1 VAALEQASGPLEGL
15 RVVDLSPDRVGAQ
28 VSQTLA
34 DYGADVIWVEQP
46 GGSRLRQQRT
56 FPLYGR
62 GKRSVVADLGTP
74 EGIERVRSLAER
86 ADVLIETFR
95 PGVADRLGLGY
106 EALEIANPGLVYS
119 SITGFGRQGPWANL
133 KGYEGVVAS
142 VLGVYGSFSGMN
154 PGGCPPFVTTP
165 WCTFAATHGAL
176 QGILSAL
183 FERGSSG
190 RGQWVETNLAQAVT
204 IHEGASSSWYTY
216 LVSARWPEAFVTAPA
231 TSHHFVFRLLVGQTK
246 DGRWLQFAQNRPHL
260 FESFMRVLGLDWML
274 TDPKWEGIPIL
285 EDEAQREELMARML
299 EGVRDRTLAEWQAVF
314 DADHDVCAELYRDGP
329 EVLDHPQL
337 VHDGAVIELVSP
349 DSGAVRQPGPQF
361 SMTVTPGAVRSPAPT
376 LGDADG
382 EAWAPRPAT
391 NGVEGGVGAPLEGVT
406 VLELAVQYAAPY
418 GPTMLADL
426 GARVIKVEQLEGD
439 SIRRQVPQ
447 FPEIGGGK
455 VMQGKESVAVD
466 IRTPEGRQILHNL
479 VARAD
484 VVVNGFRAG
493 AAERGGFD
501 FETLHKIN
509 PDIVYVNGTGYGI
522 GGPYGDRASFAPSF
536 GAAGGI
542 AAAHLGGPGPQDP
555 SISFDEVVARSM
567 LLRSA
572 SATKYASADG
582 IGALGVATAV
592 LLGLLARQRGAGGQ
606 QVVASML
613 LSTAHAMAEHVL
625 DVPGASVGL
634 TAGPEMR
641 GPMARYRIYDAT
653 DGWVFLAAPQAGE
666 WDELAEALA
675 PYVDL
680 RADARFATETDRRVN
695 DDSLGEVLAGVFVTR
710 GKDEWQR
717 DMTAADVACVAVT
730 TGPVEGLLMSNEYGR
745 ASGYLVDVTHP
756 IFDEHPRLAPIV
768 RFSRSTVQAKAG
780 DLCGAATDTV
790 LDELGYTR
798 QQIAELRAKDVVG

>member
-1 VAALEQASGPLEGL
+1 VGVPAQASGPLEGI

-34 DYGADVIWVEQP
+34 DYGADVIWVEPP
-46 GGSRLRQQRT
+46 GGSRLRQQRA

-62 GKRSVVADLGTP
+62 GKRSVVADLGTQ
-74 EGIERVRSLAER
+74 EGVERVRSLAEG
-86 ADVLIETFR
+86 ADVFIETFR

-106 EALEIANPGLVYS
+106 EALEAANPRLVYA

-142 VLGVYGSFSGMN
+142 VLGIYGSFSGMN
-154 PGGCPPFVTTP
+154 PGGRPPFVTAP

-183 FERGSSG
+183 FERGHSG

-216 LVSARWPEAFVTAPA
+216 LVSKRWPDAFVAAPA

-260 FESFMRVLGLDWML
+260 FESFMRVLDLDWML

-285 EDEAQREELMARML
+285 EDEALREELMHRML
-299 EGVRDRTLAEWQAVF
+299 EGVRGRTLAEWQAVF
-314 DADHDVCAELYRDGP
+314 EADRDVCAELYRDGP
-329 EVLDHPQL
+329 EALDHPQL
-337 VHDGAVIELVSP
+337 AHDDAIVELVSP
-349 DSGAVRQPGPQF
+349 DSGSVRLPGPQF
-361 SMTVTPGAVRSPAPT
+361 SMTATPGAVRGPAPT
-376 LGDADG
+376 LGAAAD
-382 EAWAPRPAT
+382 EVWPLRRT
-391 NGVEGGVGAPLEGVT
+391 TDEVGGGGQAPLEGVT

-466 IRTPEGRQILHNL
+466 IRTPEGREILHKL
-479 VARAD
+479 AARAD

-501 FETLHKIN
+501 FETLWKIN
-509 PDIVYVNGTGYGI
+509 PDIVYVNGSGYGI

-555 SISFDEVVARSM
+555 SISFEEVVARSM

-582 IGALGVATAV
+582 IGALGVATAA
-592 LLGLLARQRGAGGQ
+592 LLGLLARQGGAGGQ

-613 LSTAHAMAEHVL
+613 LSTAHAMADHVL
-625 DVPGASVGL
+625 DVPGAPGGL
-634 TAGPEMR
+634 SAGPEMR
-641 GPMARYRIYDAT
+641 GPHARYRIYDTA
-653 DGWVFLAAPQAGE
+653 DGWVFLAAPQPGE
-666 WDELAEALA
+666 WEELAHALA
-675 PYVDL
+675 PYLDL
-680 RADARFATETDRRVN
+680 QADPRFATETDRQIN
-695 DDSLGEVLAGVFVTR
+695 DDRLGEVLAGVFVTR

-717 DMTAADVACVAVT
+717 DLTAADVACVAVT
-730 TGPVEGLLMSNEYGR
+730 TGPVEGLLMSDQYGR

-756 IFDEHPRLAPIV
+756 IFDKHARLAPIV

-780 DLCGAATDTV
+780 DLCGAATDAV
-790 LDELGYTR
+790 LEELGYTR
-798 QQIAELRAKDVVG
+798 EHIAELRAKDVVG

>member
-1 VAALEQASGPLEGL
+1 MAVSEQASGPLDGVH
-15 RVVDLSPDRVGAQ
+15 VVDLSPDRVGAQ

-34 DYGADVIWVEQP
+34 DYGADVIWVEPP
-46 GGSRLRQQRT
+46 GGSRLRQQRA
-56 FPLYGR
+56 FPLFGR

-74 EGIERVRSLAER
+74 EGIARVRSLAAG

-106 EALEIANPGLVYS
+106 EALEAVNPGLVYTS
-119 SITGFGRQGPWANL
+119 VTGFGRRGPWAHL
-133 KGYEGVVAS
+133 KGYEAVVAS
-142 VLGVYGSFSGMN
+142 VLGVYGSFSGMS
-154 PGGCPPFVTTP
+154 PGGRPPFVTTP

-183 FERGSSG
+183 LERDQSG

-216 LVSARWPEAFVTAPA
+216 LVATRWPEAFVTAPA
-231 TSHHFVFRLLVGQTK
+231 TSHHFVYRLLVGQTK

-260 FESFMRVLGLDWML
+260 FESFMRTLDLGWML

-285 EDEAQREELMARML
+285 EDEAQREELMQRML

-314 DADHDVCAELYRDGP
+314 EADHDVTAELYRDGP
-329 EVLDHPQL
+329 EALDHPQL
-337 VHDGAVIELVSP
+337 VHDRSIIELAVP
-349 DSGAVRQPGPQF
+349 GSGSVRQPGPQF
-361 SMTVTPGAVRSPAPT
+361 SMTATPGAVRGPAPRM
-376 LGDADG
+376 GDADQ
-382 EAWAPRPAT
+382 EDWDPRPIMDGSAR
-391 NGVEGGVGAPLEGVT
+391 VRAPLEGVT

-426 GARVIKVEQLEGD
+426 RARVIKVEQLEGD

-466 IRTPEGRQILHNL
+466 IRTPEGRDILHKL
-479 VARAD
+479 AAQAD

-501 FETLHKIN
+501 FETLQKIN
-509 PDIVYVNGTGYGI
+509 PDIVYVNGSGYGI

-582 IGALGVATAV
+582 IGALGVATAA
-592 LLGLLARQRGAGGQ
+592 LLGLLARRRGAGGQ

-613 LSTAHAMAEHVL
+613 LSTAHAMADHVI
-625 DVPGASVGL
+625 DVPGAAGGL
-634 TAGPEMR
+634 SAGPEMR
-641 GPMARYRIYDAT
+641 GPAARYRIYDAA
-653 DGWVFLAAPQAGE
+653 DGWVFLAAPQPRE

-680 RADARFATETDRRVN
+680 RADPRFATETDRRAN
-695 DDSLGEVLAGVFVTR
+695 DDGLCELLAGVFIRR

-717 DMTAADVACVAVT
+717 DLTAADVACVAVT
-730 TGPVEGLLMSNEYGR
+730 TGPVEGLLMSDDYGR
-745 ASGYLVDVTHP
+745 ASGYLADVTHP

-780 DLCGAATDTV
+780 VLCGNATDAV
-790 LDELGYTR
+790 LEELGYSR
-798 QQIAELRAKDVVG
+798 DEIADLRAKDVVG